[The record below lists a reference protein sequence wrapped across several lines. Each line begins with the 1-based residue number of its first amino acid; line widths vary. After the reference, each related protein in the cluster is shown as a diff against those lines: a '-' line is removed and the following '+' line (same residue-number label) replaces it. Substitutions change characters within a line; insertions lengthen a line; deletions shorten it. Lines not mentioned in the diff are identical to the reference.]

1 MLWKILSG
9 VSAVCLAVG
18 LWFSWQ
24 NQGALKEE
32 VTLLKRSEENT
43 KAVNEKQKKA
53 ADAKISKAK
62 ELEELAKQV
71 EDTKVQVTKANSDIT
86 EKQAEV
92 ETLKKSLEDFTKQV
106 ASLEE
111 QITKAGDIKKLM
123 TQVETLTQQVK
134 ESEAAIA
141 NQMQQKTISE
151 EKLVAVQG
159 EITKLQ
165 DIERR
170 QKAGIVEPGFTARVA
185 QAFPEYGFVVLNKGN
200 LGGMFARASLD
211 VKRGNSVVAKLLVRD
226 VEQGVSVAD
235 LIPGSLA
242 AGDSIRSGDLVV
254 AGAKQPNA
262 PEPVIPSS
270 APSAPTVAP
279 APGAAPMAAPS
290 MGGGADPF
298 GAAQAPA
305 MAPAAPAAADP
316 FGAPMAPAAPAAP
329 AAGGA
334 GTPASPSTADPFAPA
349 APATGGTMQPE
360 AKTTDPFAK

>member
-32 VTLLKRSEENT
+32 VTLLKRSEENA
-43 KAVNEKQKKA
+43 KAVSEKQKKA
-53 ADAKISKAK
+53 AAAKISKAK
-62 ELEELAKQV
+62 ELEDLIKQV
-71 EDTKVQVTKANSDIT
+71 DEDTRVKVTKANSDIA

-92 ETLKKSLEDFTKQV
+92 ETLKKSLEELTKQV

-111 QITKAGDIKKLM
+111 QITKAGDIKKLLA
-123 TQVETLTQQVK
+123 QVDALTQQVK

-170 QKAGIVEPGFTARVA
+170 QKSGIVEPGFTARVA

-200 LGGMFARASLD
+200 SGGMFARASLD

-262 PEPVIPSS
+262 SEPVIPSS
-270 APSAPTVAP
+270 SAPSAPAVAP
-279 APGAAPMAAPS
+279 APAAAPMAAPS

-298 GAAQAPA
+298 GAAPAPA
-305 MAPAAPAAADP
+305 MAPAAADP
-316 FGAPMAPAAPAAP
+316 FGAAPAPMAPAS
-329 AAGGA
+329 GGA

-349 APATGGTMQPE
+349 ATGGTMQPE

>member
-32 VTLLKRSEENT
+32 LTLLKRSEENS
-43 KAVNEKQKKA
+43 KAVSEKQKKA

-62 ELEELAKQV
+62 ELEDLFRQV
-71 EDTKVQVTKANSDIT
+71 DEETKVKVTKANSDIA

-92 ETLKKSLEDFTKQV
+92 ETLKKNLEELTKQV

-111 QITKAGDIKKLM
+111 QITKAGDIKKLLA
-123 TQVETLTQQVK
+123 QVDALTQQVK

-165 DIERR
+165 DVERR

-270 APSAPTVAP
+270 APSVPAVAP
-279 APGAAPMAAPS
+279 ASGAAPMAAPS

-298 GAAQAPA
+298 GAPIAPT
-305 MAPAAPAAADP
+305 
-316 FGAPMAPAAPAAP
+316 APAAP

-334 GTPASPSTADPFAPA
+334 ATPASPSTADPFAPA